1 MKVDQ
6 APNIAINNINNFPNI
21 IFPVMWLEEVSS
33 VLLLNW
39 SGDLIPGVVG
49 LFGLV
54 VIIIGEKESEVR
66 FPSSYDKRYINVY
79 LVSE

>member
-1 MKVDQ
+1 M
-6 APNIAINNINNFPNI
+6 
-21 IFPVMWLEEVSS
+21 
-33 VLLLNW
+33 LLNW
-39 SGDLIPGVVG
+39 SGDLIPGGVG